1 MVQRWTSVFSL
12 TGESLHK
19 QSLVFVWNTGH
30 SYKSTKGNID
40 IAYHFIPHHSSFPLL
55 WAEWAEQLTQ
65 MGRGKHFI
73 GDFLPPDELEKFME
87 TFKAL
92 KVSPGLRPGEADGK
106 APSLPVQRQTMQ
118 HFPATGK
125 SYRQRSPLTSKVE
138 GNFLFSFQDR
148 VLPGDT
154 GAHL

>member
-1 MVQRWTSVFSL
+1 MSNHWSVCGTL
-12 TGESLHK
+12 G
-19 QSLVFVWNTGH
+19 NT
-30 SYKSTKGNID
+30 D

-92 KVSPGLRPGEADGK
+92 KVSPGLRPGEADGE
-106 APSLPVQRQTMQ
+106 APAFLCHDKQCSISQPQGNHTSRGP
-118 HFPATGK
+118 H
-125 SYRQRSPLTSKVE
+125 SPPK
-138 GNFLFSFQDR
+138 
-148 VLPGDT
+148 
-154 GAHL
+154 